1 MKTIEH
7 FNHYAASIIVIMI
20 YIFII
25 VSILYIQAELTELDE
40 HTQITSYFIFCLLIV
55 KVHIG
60 KTKNLLTALINL
72 L

>member
-7 FNHYAASIIVIMI
+7 FNHYAASIIVVMI

-40 HTQITSYFIFCLLIV
+40 HTQIFSLLPSDCKSTYRKNKKPTNSFNKFIV
-55 KVHIG
+55 KW
-60 KTKNLLTALINL
+60 
-72 L
+72 

>member
-7 FNHYAASIIVIMI
+7 FNHYAVSIIVIMI

-40 HTQITSYFIFCLLIV
+40 HTDFSFAF
-55 KVHIG
+55 
-60 KTKNLLTALINL
+60 
-72 L
+72 